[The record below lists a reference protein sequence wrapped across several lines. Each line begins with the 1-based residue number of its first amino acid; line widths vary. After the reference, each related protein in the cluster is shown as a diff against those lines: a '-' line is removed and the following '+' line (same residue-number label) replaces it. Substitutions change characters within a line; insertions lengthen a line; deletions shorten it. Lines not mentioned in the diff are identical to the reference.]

1 MKPASQPGPV
11 RVAAVQMVSVAGV
24 RANLDGA
31 SALLEE
37 AAGAGVAMAVL
48 PENFAC
54 MPADESDRRKIV
66 EADGDGPIQDFLSRR
81 ARELGM
87 WIVGGTIPIR
97 VDGDDRP
104 AAACLVFDDTG
115 RRVARYDKMYLFDV
129 SLPGGSE
136 SYHESDNIRPGNTPV
151 VIDSPV
157 GRLGLAVCYDLRF
170 PELFRRLL
178 DRGAQAITLPS
189 AFTASTGRAHWEAL
203 IRARAV
209 ENLVWMI
216 APDQGGRHEGG
227 RETFGDSMIVDP
239 WGTILDRRATGPGV
253 VTGDIDLERQQD
265 IRRGFPALDHRN
277 RPETP

>member
-1 MKPASQPGPV
+1 MKPASLPGPV
-11 RVAAVQMVSVAGV
+11 RVAAVQMVSVADV
-24 RANLDGA
+24 DANLDDA
-31 SALLEE
+31 AAMLEE
-37 AAGAGVAMAVL
+37 AAGAGAAMAVL

-136 SYHESDNIRPGNTPV
+136 SYRESDNIRPGNTPV

-189 AFTASTGRAHWEAL
+189 AFTASTGRAHWVAL

-216 APDQGGRHEGG
+216 APDQGGRHDGG

>member
-37 AAGAGVAMAVL
+37 AAEAGVAMAVL

-136 SYHESDNIRPGNTPV
+136 SYRESDNIRPGNTPV